1 MNFSRIILFI
11 SLVCLSLSCTV
22 ITPFEYS
29 TSKIGGIAK
38 PLSSDSAFRLKVVD
52 GRSFVAYIG
61 QVYSSNGLSSNKV
74 VPQYADIT
82 PTLHGSFKKI
92 LRNQGLRFDSLPGHS
107 AYTLT
112 ISVEELLG
120 QVGTHNSVGNALL
133 KAEITS
139 NRTGKMVYSAFH
151 RGKIG
156 KGSDLLWNGKRRAFG
171 CAYFALDDA
180 IRLLMIDPAFAKAVS
195 GKE

>member
-112 ISVEELLG
+112 ISLEELLG
-120 QVGTHNSVGNALL
+120 QVGSYNSLGDALL
-133 KAEITS
+133 KAEIS
-139 NRTGKMVYSAFH
+139 SDRTGKIVYSAFH
-151 RGKIG
+151 KGK
-156 KGSDLLWNGKRRAFG
+156 SDGGVNWLGHGKRLAFG
-171 CAYFALDDA
+171 YAYLAIDDA
-180 IRLLMIDPAFAKAVS
+180 MKKLLTDPAFAKAVS